1 MKKLIPLLTLTFA
14 LSAGD
19 LLAQDKKDD
28 KKADPP
34 KAEEK
39 AKADDADTKKADKPD
54 TEGEPAKVDQEEAAA
69 KVVDDDAAPA
79 PTFDD
84 AGNSGDTAWM
94 TTAAVL
100 VLFMTIPG
108 LSLFYG
114 GLVRS
119 KNYLSILVQCF
130 AITCVMSLLWIAYG
144 YGWSAEG
151 GGKYFGDFSNR
162 IFLGGY
168 DSANMSGPA
177 NTIPESTWIV
187 FQMTFAIIT
196 PALMVGAFA
205 ERMKFSAVLIFS
217 GIWFTLSY
225 IPIWHMAWGGGLFHG
240 GEDGNW
246 LIGKGLG
253 VLDLAG
259 GTVVHINAG
268 IAALVACIVLGARK
282 GFPSGDMKPHSAG
295 LTVVGASI
303 LWVGWFGFNAG
314 SAFTA
319 GIDAGHAMLVTQV
332 ATATAAL
339 AWMFCEWF
347 GKSGKPTAVGIATG
361 AVAGLVAITPASGA
375 VGPIGAIVVG
385 VASGV
390 ICYWASTSLK
400 KSLGYDD
407 SLDVF
412 GVHCVGGIVGC
423 VLTGVLCYDY
433 IGGSGGAL
441 TEDGKAMMGT
451 QLMVQIKRAL
461 FTLVW
466 SGVAAYIAI
475 KIADVCCDGIRSSE
489 DDETEGLDVTTHG
502 EEGYNL

>member
-1 MKKLIPLLTLTFA
+1 MKNLFPILTVILALFA
-14 LSAGD
+14 SPIV
-19 LLAQDKKDD
+19 AQDGD
-28 KKADPP
+28 
-34 KAEEK
+34 
-39 AKADDADTKKADKPD
+39 
-54 TEGEPAKVDQEEAAA
+54 GAAA
-69 KVVDDDAAPA
+69 KSEVEPTVTEAVEAEEAPA
-79 PTFDD
+79 STEEAKPTWET
-84 AGNSGDTAWM
+84 AGDSGDTAWM

-130 AITCVMSLLWIAYG
+130 AITCLMSFLWIAYG
-144 YGWSAEG
+144 YGWSAEVEG
-151 GGKYFGDFSNR
+151 GGNYFGDFANR
-162 IFLGGY
+162 VFLGGY
-168 DSANMSGPA
+168 ESGNMSGPA
-177 NTIPESTWIV
+177 GTIPESTWIV

-205 ERMKFSAVLIFS
+205 ERMKFSAVLIFCAV
-217 GIWFTLSY
+217 WFTLSY
-225 IPIWHMAWGGGLFHG
+225 IPVWHMAWGGGLFSG
-240 GEDGNW
+240 GETGNW
-246 LIGKGLG
+246 LIGKDLA

-268 IAALVACIVLGARK
+268 IAALVACIVLGPRK
-282 GFPSGDMKPHSAG
+282 NFPSSEMKPHSAG
-295 LTVVGASI
+295 LTVVGASM

-314 SAFTA
+314 SAFTS
-319 GIDAGHAMLVTQV
+319 GTDAGHAMLVTQV
-332 ATATAAL
+332 ATAMAAL

-347 GKSGKPTAVGIATG
+347 GKGKKPTAVGIATG

-375 VGPIGAIVVG
+375 VGPIGAIIVG

-400 KSLGYDD
+400 KMMGYDD

-441 TEDGKAMMGT
+441 AADEKTPLIGT
-451 QLMVQIKRAL
+451 QLMVQIKSAVL
-461 FTLVW
+461 TLIW
-466 SGVAAYIAI
+466 SAVAAFIAI
-475 KIADVCCDGIRSSE
+475 KIAETLCGGIRSSE
-489 DDETEGLDVTTHG
+489 DAETEGLDLADHG

>member
-1 MKKLIPLLTLTFA
+1 MKKLFPILTVTLA
-14 LSAGD
+14 
-19 LLAQDKKDD
+19 LLACSLI
-28 KKADPP
+28 AAEGVDPSASA
-34 KAEEK
+34 AEETG
-39 AKADDADTKKADKPD
+39 ATETVPVEEPKP
-54 TEGEPAKVDQEEAAA
+54 TW
-69 KVVDDDAAPA
+69 DDDG
-79 PTFDD
+79 D
-84 AGNSGDTAWM
+84 SGDTAWM
-94 TTAAVL
+94 TTATVL

-130 AITCVMSLLWIAYG
+130 AITCLMSFLWIAYG

-151 GGKYFGDFSNR
+151 GGNYFGDFANR
-162 IFLGGY
+162 VFLGGY
-168 DSANMSGPA
+168 ESGNMSGPA
-177 NTIPESTWIV
+177 DTIPESTWIV

-217 GIWFTLSY
+217 AVWFTLSY
-225 IPIWHMAWGGGLFHG
+225 IPIWHMAWGGGLFSG
-240 GEDGNW
+240 GEEGNW
-246 LIGKGLG
+246 LIGKDLA

-268 IAALVACIVLGARK
+268 IAALVACIVLGPRK
-282 GFPSGDMKPHSAG
+282 NFPSSQMKPHSAG
-295 LTVVGASI
+295 LTVVGASM

-314 SAFTA
+314 SAFTS
-319 GIDAGHAMLVTQV
+319 GTDAGHAMLVTQV
-332 ATATAAL
+332 ATAMAAL

-347 GKSGKPTAVGIATG
+347 GKGEKPTAVGIATG

-375 VGPIGAIVVG
+375 VGPIGAIIVG

-400 KSLGYDD
+400 KKMGYDD

-441 TEDGKAMMGT
+441 AADDKTPLIGT
-451 QLMVQIKRAL
+451 QLMVQIKSAVL
-461 FTLVW
+461 TLIW
-466 SGVAAYIAI
+466 SAVAAFIAI
-475 KIADVCCDGIRSSE
+475 KIAETLCGGIRSSE
-489 DDETEGLDVTTHG
+489 DAETEGLDLADHG